1 MLFGKISLLLE
12 YCSKLLQT
20 MEISKIRPLE
30 DNIVIEPLER
40 EQRSASGIV
49 IPDTSKEKP
58 QEGKVIAVGP
68 GKMTDEGKLVSP
80 TVKVGDRVLYKKW
93 GGNEIKLSG
102 KEYLVVKSDDIMAVI
117 EA

>member
-1 MLFGKISLLLE
+1 
-12 YCSKLLQT
+12 

-30 DNIVIEPLER
+30 DNIVVEPLER

-58 QEGKVIAVGP
+58 QEGLVIAVGP
-68 GKMTDEGKLVSP
+68 GKVDDGKLVSP
-80 TVKVGDRVLYKKW
+80 NVKVGDHVLYKKW
-93 GGNEIKLSG
+93 GGNEIKVGS
-102 KEYLVVKSDDIMAVI
+102 KEYLVVKSDDVMAVI